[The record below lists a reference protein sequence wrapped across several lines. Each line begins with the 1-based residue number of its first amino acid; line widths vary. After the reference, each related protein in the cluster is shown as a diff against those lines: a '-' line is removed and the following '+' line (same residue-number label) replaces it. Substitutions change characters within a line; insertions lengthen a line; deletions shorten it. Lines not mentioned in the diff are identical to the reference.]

1 MDFSKYLG
9 EAGLSELWNLIIA
22 QMDSRVFIGTREE
35 YEAEINNIP
44 NGALVIIT
52 DDEDV
57 VTPPPK
63 EEIIEEFS
71 AVLGSAILGKMQ
83 LGKE

>member
-9 EAGLSELWNLIIA
+9 EAGLSELWSLIMA

-35 YEAEINNIP
+35 YESEINNIP

-52 DDEDV
+52 DDTDV
-57 VTPPPK
+57 IIPPPK

>member
-9 EAGLSELWNLIIA
+9 EAGLSELWDLIMA

-35 YEAEINNIP
+35 YESEINNIP

-52 DDEDV
+52 DDADV
-57 VTPPPK
+57 ITPPPK

>member
-9 EAGLSELWNLIIA
+9 EAGLSELWNLIMA

-35 YEAEINNIP
+35 YESEIDNIP

-52 DDEDV
+52 DDTDV
-57 VTPPPK
+57 IAPPPK
-63 EEIIEEFS
+63 EEIIGEFS